1 MGPSGTDWATE
12 DLAVAAELIQ
22 AVAVEVV
29 VAAAVVEKLL
39 RMKYLV
45 RLMDEEG
52 EVVEVEGVVVG
63 VVVGQVKELLAVTK
77 EAVPI

>member
-52 EVVEVEGVVVG
+52 EVVEVEGVVV
-63 VVVGQVKELLAVTK
+63 VGQVKELLAVTK

>member
-63 VVVGQVKELLAVTK
+63 VMVGQVKELLAVTK

>member
-63 VVVGQVKELLAVTK
+63 VVGQVKELLAVTK

>member
-1 MGPSGTDWATE
+1 VGPSGTDWATE